1 MKSLIIDWVQEGF
14 QDFFGKLDKRFHS
27 LSGKYSL
34 VSQGLADGLQGDKV
48 LPGVVLVMAQLSL
61 FVEQNAVPRITEASG
76 N

>member
-1 MKSLIIDWVQEGF
+1 MKNLIIDWVQEGF
-14 QDFFGKLDKRFHS
+14 QDFFGKLVERFHS
-27 LSGKYSL
+27 LSGKYVL
-34 VSQGLADGLQGDKV
+34 VSQGSAEGLQSDKV